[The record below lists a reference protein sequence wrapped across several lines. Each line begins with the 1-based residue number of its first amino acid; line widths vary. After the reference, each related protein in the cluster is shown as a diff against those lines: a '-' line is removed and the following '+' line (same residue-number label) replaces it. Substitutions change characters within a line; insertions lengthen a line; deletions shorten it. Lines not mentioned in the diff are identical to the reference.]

1 MSALPPTKFKRELF
15 GTDGIRGVA
24 GEYPLDRSTVHAIGR
39 ALGQRLA
46 ERAKQASVII
56 GQDTRESSAWIS
68 QILAT
73 GLDASRVKVISA
85 GVITTPGVAYLTREN
100 ELSAGVVI
108 SASHNPWEDNG
119 IKVFGADGYK
129 LSDELEHAIEA
140 DIFAHLEQL
149 AAGAAQADHAG
160 YDMLPGEAPLREQY
174 AEWLA
179 SLVGPGSFGK
189 LRVLVDCANGAAS
202 AIAPMVFRDCDINA
216 DFLHVDPNGR
226 NINANCG
233 ALYPEHVA
241 AEVARSNSKYDLGIT
256 FDGDADRAMFSDAS
270 GKLVNGD
277 GVLLMAARD
286 MKAHVL
292 LHNDTVVST
301 TMSNMGLEAALKRS
315 GIRMLRTQVGDKYV
329 IEEMIETGAT
339 LGGEQSGH
347 ILFRDMDTT
356 TGDGILTALRVMEVM
371 ARAGKPIAQL
381 VGDMKVFPQR
391 IENVKVREKLPM
403 EQLPSVMETIRAA
416 ESELDGNGRVV
427 VRYSG
432 TEKLARV
439 MVEAESEEAMER
451 LGGDVVVEVGVAGGD
466 QPELRRLAG
475 DLVVLRRQL
484 QFRGGGGD
492 DRPEFAGEL
501 CAGRAAEVLRAG
513 NGMVTF
519 GSSRK
524 PLLAPSCATALP
536 MPCDSAAR
544 SPPAASFELS
554 ASSCADAGMLS
565 AQNKRSS

>member
-1 MSALPPTKFKRELF
+1 MSATTQEFKRQLF

-24 GEYPLDRSTVHAIGR
+24 GEYPLDRATVYAIGR

-46 ERAKQASVII
+46 ARDANARVLI

-68 QILAT
+68 QVLAT
-73 GLDASRVKVISA
+73 GLEASRVKVASA
-85 GVITTPGVAYLTREN
+85 GVITTPGVAYLTRAN
-100 ELSAGVVI
+100 GYAAGIVI
-108 SASHNPWEDNG
+108 SASHNPWHDNG

-140 DIFAHLEQL
+140 DIFSHVEQL

-160 YDMLPGEAPLREQY
+160 YQMLPGEAPLRAQY

-179 SLVGPGSFGK
+179 SLVGPGRFGK

-202 AIAPMVFRDCDINA
+202 VIAPLVFRDCDINA
-216 DFLHVDPNGR
+216 DFLHTDPNGR

-241 AEVARSNSKYDLGIT
+241 GEVARSNGKYDLGIT
-256 FDGDADRAMFSDAS
+256 FDGDADRALFSDAS
-270 GKLVNGD
+270 GKVVNGD

-315 GIRMLRTQVGDKYV
+315 GIRMLRAAVGDKYV
-329 IEEMIETGAT
+329 LEEMINTGAS

-371 ARAGKPIAQL
+371 ARSDRPIADL
-381 VGDMKVFPQR
+381 VADMKVFPQR

-403 EQLPSVMETIRAA
+403 EQLPAVTETIRAA
-416 ESELDGNGRVV
+416 ERELDGNGRVV

-439 MVEAESEEAMER
+439 MVEAESDEAMER
-451 LGGDVVVEVGVAGGD
+451 HVNTIA
-466 QPELRRLAG
+466 AA
-475 DLVVLRRQL
+475 L
-484 QFRGGGGD
+484 QKEIGI
-492 DRPEFAGEL
+492 
-501 CAGRAAEVLRAG
+501 
-513 NGMVTF
+513 
-519 GSSRK
+519 
-524 PLLAPSCATALP
+524 
-536 MPCDSAAR
+536 
-544 SPPAASFELS
+544 
-554 ASSCADAGMLS
+554 
-565 AQNKRSS
+565 